1 MQDLGDLREGYYNT
15 AELINTALWI
25 EEDCKAL
32 NLKGIGTNLGCY
44 GSIVPDAENLGTL
57 VQIARQI
64 EASIGRPL
72 DWVSGGSTTTL
83 PLIHDG
89 SIVSGI
95 NHVRIGDAIFL
106 RDMELYYDY
115 HFEGMHDDAIILEA
129 EIVELKTKPSH
140 PVGTIT
146 LDAFN
151 NRPVYEDIGEHQRAL
166 LAVGRQDIGDMMK
179 LLPEDE
185 GIRLI
190 GGSSDHTIIDVT
202 NAEGS
207 YQVGDILRFKLQYEH
222 IFFASASIYVEK
234 VFE

>member
-1 MQDLGDLREGYYNT
+1 
-15 AELINTALWI
+15 
-25 EEDCKAL
+25 
-32 NLKGIGTNLGCY
+32 
-44 GSIVPDAENLGTL
+44 
-57 VQIARQI
+57 
-64 EASIGRPL
+64 
-72 DWVSGGSTTTL
+72 
-83 PLIHDG
+83 
-89 SIVSGI
+89 
-95 NHVRIGDAIFL
+95 
-106 RDMELYYDY
+106 
-115 HFEGMHDDAIILEA
+115 MHDDAIILEA

-146 LDAFN
+146 LYAFN

-190 GGSSDHTIIDVT
+190 GGSSDHAIIDVT

-222 IFFASASIYVEK
+222 IVFASASIYVEK

>member
-15 AELINTALWI
+15 AEFINTALWI

-115 HFEGMHDDAIILEA
+115 HFEG
-129 EIVELKTKPSH
+129 
-140 PVGTIT
+140 
-146 LDAFN
+146 
-151 NRPVYEDIGEHQRAL
+151 R
-166 LAVGRQDIGDMMK
+166 
-179 LLPEDE
+179 
-185 GIRLI
+185 
-190 GGSSDHTIIDVT
+190 
-202 NAEGS
+202 NA
-207 YQVGDILRFKLQYEH
+207 
-222 IFFASASIYVEK
+222 
-234 VFE
+234 